1 LGSFARYARF
11 ASWAGSAGYA
21 CSRANRLN
29 GLNRLNCSIDSNC
42 AQVHVNGSEP
52 PRQFE
57 VGRVSSRLVGV
68 LLIGLGIVIGVVIA
82 SEMGWVPFGHAVP
95 EAPVVPRGV
104 DAGVRQAPPPPPVVS
119 ILPGSAADSQ
129 GFVQV
134 AKAVKPAVVNVFST
148 RSGRGDVPHAMPF
161 DDPFFRRFFG
171 DEFFRRFEQPPQRK
185 ERGLGSGVIVE
196 SNGLIVTN
204 NHVVSNADEIKVFLS
219 DKREFKAKLI
229 GTDAKTDIAV
239 LKIETE
245 GLHTM
250 PWADSDKLEVG
261 EFVLAIG
268 NPFGLTQTVTLGI
281 VSALGRAA
289 GIAEYEDF
297 IQTDAAINPGNSG
310 GALVNVRGELAGIN
324 TAIYSQSGGNMG
336 IGFAVPSNLAR
347 SVVEQLVK
355 HGKVVR
361 GWLGVSI
368 QDLSPELASQFGLPE
383 PKGVLINE
391 VLGDSPA
398 KRAGLERGDVIVEYD
413 GRPMENS
420 AQLRNAVAQ
429 TMVGKKATVKF
440 MREKKA
446 RTAEVAI
453 VEQPKN
459 VAQAGGEEGGAAAP
473 SSGPLSD
480 LDVRDVTGEL
490 AARFGLGADERGVVI
505 AKVRPGSQ
513 AEESGLKEGD
523 LILEVNRQPT
533 TTLKAYERAVSRFG
547 KGRAV
552 LLLIKRQ
559 GRPFFVTLKP

>member
-1 LGSFARYARF
+1 MRGD
-11 ASWAGSAGYA
+11 
-21 CSRANRLN
+21 
-29 GLNRLNCSIDSNC
+29 DSTR
-42 AQVHVNGSEP
+42 SDS
-52 PRQFE
+52 
-57 VGRVSSRLVGV
+57 GRVSSGLVGV
-68 LLIGLGIVIGVVIA
+68 LLIGLGIVIGVVMA
-82 SEMGWVPFGHAVP
+82 SEMGWMPFGHAIP
-95 EAPVVPRGV
+95 DAPP
-104 DAGVRQAPPPPPVVS
+104 ARQVQPPPPAVGV
-119 ILPGSAADSQ
+119 LPGSAANGQ

-148 RSGRGDVPHAMPF
+148 RTGRGEGPHAMPF
-161 DDPFFRRFFG
+161 EDPFFRRFFG
-171 DEFFRRFEQPPQRK
+171 DEFFRRFEQPQRK

-204 NHVVSNADEIKVFLS
+204 NHVVSKADEIKVFLS

-239 LKIETE
+239 LKIEAD
-245 GLHTM
+245 GLHTI

-261 EFVLAIG
+261 EFVLAVG

-310 GALVNVRGELAGIN
+310 GALVNVHGELAGIN

-368 QDLSPELASQFGLPE
+368 QDLSPELAPQFGLPE

-391 VLGDSPA
+391 ILEDSPA
-398 KRAGLERGDVIVEYD
+398 KKAGLERGDVIVEYD
-413 GRPMENS
+413 GRSVENS
-420 AQLRNAVAQ
+420 TQLRNAVAQ
-429 TMVGKKATVKF
+429 TVVGKKVVVKF
-440 MREKKA
+440 MREKKSRA
-446 RTAEVAI
+446 VEVAI
-453 VEQPKN
+453 AEQPKN
-459 VAQAGGEEGGAAAP
+459 VAQAGGEDAGAATP
-473 SSGPLSD
+473 SSGLLSD
-480 LDVRDVTGEL
+480 LDVRELTSEL
-490 AARFGLGADERGVVI
+490 AARFGLGANERGVVI
-505 AKVRPGSQ
+505 AKVRQGSP

-523 LILEVNRQPT
+523 LLLEINRQPT
-533 TTLKAYERAVSRFG
+533 ATIKAYERAVSKLG
-547 KGRAV
+547 KGQAA